1 MNVVPSSSNASLQ
14 KHRCDNLKY
23 LEIWT
28 VYSNGHLSHAISHY
42 RTIIY
47 DAWAMWRAPQHVLSF
62 KLRKHCQIREGNIWN
77 VWYVFHIAV
86 VLPLMHISADPVI
99 RPNYTT
105 SLSAYVT
112 KTLKRTETIL
122 HSGYISLVDSTV
134 ALYIS
139 VTQFAKA
146 FPASVL
152 GVIQGP
158 LPNRKAIKNT
168 TPAVC

>member
-1 MNVVPSSSNASLQ
+1 
-14 KHRCDNLKY
+14 
-23 LEIWT
+23 
-28 VYSNGHLSHAISHY
+28 
-42 RTIIY
+42 
-47 DAWAMWRAPQHVLSF
+47 
-62 KLRKHCQIREGNIWN
+62 
-77 VWYVFHIAV
+77 
-86 VLPLMHISADPVI
+86 MHISADPVI

-122 HSGYISLVDSTV
+122 HSGYIILVDSTV